1 MQRRTFLQVGGAA
14 ALTGGFG
21 VVPAEARVPEHNWD
35 GYDFGAGPPV
45 VDRLYQGP
53 FPQYEPEAVVPGSY
67 VVSSTTPSRDPVPNF
82 GMGLV
87 TYVCDEAGPPRVA
100 GESLRTSLEKLAKL
114 PIGDKLYLRVDWR
127 DIQRQP
133 GRLDFPEHWKATF
146 EIAQEYDK
154 KVGFRIQLMSP
165 EIKPHSCPDFV
176 ADKTPFERLGTTSEI
191 GLPGKVHYMP
201 RYDHPAFMS
210 AFKELD
216 DLLADQYNGSSMV
229 EYVDTCMYG
238 FWGEGHTWPF
248 DGNRF
253 PDYPTAENTFIEMF
267 EHQRKNW
274 DKTPLCTN
282 TQPDW
287 SQVGNSE
294 ILDRTVRSGNW
305 LRTDT
310 IYIENTQIDALG
322 NRPPWIGA
330 TIEQGIAD
338 GTPEAMD
345 IRDGI
350 PRTESIVAHVKDLGA
365 NYFSLWNWQS
375 ISADKIQRY
384 YEQFPEA
391 IDDLARS
398 IGYRVRPSWI
408 WSFEKDGYP
417 GLVLGLVNDGI
428 AGVPG
433 ALRVTVFDAGG
444 NISVGGSLDPGYPL
458 PHRVRQAM
466 FLLPKGLDWRGLRVK
481 AEIEVKGQ
489 RHPVRWA
496 CREALEPDGSLLLRE
511 SHA

>member
-1 MQRRTFLQVGGAA
+1 
-14 ALTGGFG
+14 
-21 VVPAEARVPEHNWD
+21 
-35 GYDFGAGPPV
+35 
-45 VDRLYQGP
+45 
-53 FPQYEPEAVVPGSY
+53 
-67 VVSSTTPSRDPVPNF
+67 
-82 GMGLV
+82 
-87 TYVCDEAGPPRVA
+87 
-100 GESLRTSLEKLAKL
+100 
-114 PIGDKLYLRVDWR
+114 
-127 DIQRQP
+127 
-133 GRLDFPEHWKATF
+133 
-146 EIAQEYDK
+146 
-154 KVGFRIQLMSP
+154 
-165 EIKPHSCPDFV
+165 
-176 ADKTPFERLGTTSEI
+176 
-191 GLPGKVHYMP
+191 
-201 RYDHPAFMS
+201 
-210 AFKELD
+210 
-216 DLLADQYNGSSMV
+216 
-229 EYVDTCMYG
+229 MYG

-248 DGNRF
+248 DGHRF
-253 PDYPTAENTFIEMF
+253 PDNTTAENTFIEMF

-274 DKTPLCTN
+274 DRTPLCTN

-310 IYIENTQIDALG
+310 IYVENTQIDALG
-322 NRPPWIGA
+322 NRPPWIAA

-338 GTPEAMD
+338 GTPDTLD

-444 NISVGGSLDPGYPL
+444 NIKVGGSLDPGYPL

-466 FLLPKGLDWRGLRVK
+466 FLLPKGTDWRGLRVK

-511 SHA
+511 GHA